1 MTILVWQNVEEW
13 IARQI
18 SIPCAEQNITMI
30 VAEFSLLPMGSGT
43 SAGDYIRAV
52 HALLEEEEIKFIPGA
67 MSTSLEV
74 SSLRELFDLMEKANH
89 LLAQMGV
96 RRIITSI
103 KIDMRLDREITLD
116 SKLSRLQPQTGDSAC
131 TDGVADEACLSN
143 LEEL

>member
-13 IARQI
+13 MARQI

-52 HALLEEEEIKFIPGA
+52 HALLEEEEIRFIPGA

-103 KIDMRLDREITLD
+103 RIDMRLDREITLQ
-116 SKLSRLQPQTGDSAC
+116 SRLSRLQPQAGDSAC
-131 TDGVADEACLSN
+131 TDGVGEKTLSQS
-143 LEEL
+143 

>member
-1 MTILVWQNVEEW
+1 
-13 IARQI
+13 
-18 SIPCAEQNITMI
+18 MI

-52 HALLEEEEIKFIPGA
+52 HALLEEEEIRFIPGA

-103 KIDMRLDREITLD
+103 RIDMRLDREITLQ
-116 SKLSRLQPQTGDSAC
+116 SKLSRLQPQAGDSAC
-131 TDGVADEACLSN
+131 TDGVGEKTLSQS
-143 LEEL
+143 

>member
-13 IARQI
+13 MARQI

-52 HALLEEEEIKFIPGA
+52 HALLEEEEIRFIPGA

-103 KIDMRLDREITLD
+103 KIDMRLDREITLQ
-116 SKLSRLQPQTGDSAC
+116 SKLSRLQPQAGDSAC
-131 TDGVADEACLSN
+131 TDGVGEKTLSQS
-143 LEEL
+143 

>member
-13 IARQI
+13 MARQI

-52 HALLEEEEIKFIPGA
+52 HALLEEEEIRFIPGA

-103 KIDMRLDREITLD
+103 RIDMRLDREITLQ
-116 SKLSRLQPQTGDSAC
+116 SKLSRLQPQAGDSAC
-131 TDGVADEACLSN
+131 TDGVGEKTLSQS
-143 LEEL
+143 

>member
-13 IARQI
+13 MARQI

-74 SSLRELFDLMEKANH
+74 GSLRELFDLIEKANH

-103 KIDMRLDREITLD
+103 KIDMRLDREITLQ
-116 SKLSRLQPQTGDSAC
+116 SKLSRLQPQAGDSAC
-131 TDGVADEACLSN
+131 TDGVGEETLSQS
-143 LEEL
+143 